1 MLYQTDCETE
11 ISLQNINA
19 KILINSITKQILCR
33 LDIHVPVYEFQEL
46 TAITKHPIIQKK
58 FSVWC
63 VIGDILFFGYEPHE
77 LIQMYYK
84 LIWDLYFSVCDSWL
98 SLSLPVWPPPQSSV
112 AAPPAPASASWTRQW
127 SPDPALALWGTPWAP
142 GFWTERRTEGQ
153 PSTESHLFQIS
164 TQKRKAQPEFGLEHN
179 KILYYCIILFYRLSY
194 NMEKYSFSL
203 QILSV
208 STILFTMH

>member
-19 KILINSITKQILCR
+19 KILINSITKQILCL
-33 LDIHVPVYEFQEL
+33 LDIPVYEFQEL
-46 TAITKHPIIQKK
+46 TAITKHPII
-58 FSVWC
+58 FSVTCDRCYTVLCSLDMNLMNW
-63 VIGDILFFGYEPHE
+63 
-77 LIQMYYK
+77 YYK
-84 LIWDLYFSVCDSWL
+84 LIWDPYFSVCDSWL

-153 PSTESHLFQIS
+153 PSTESHLFRIS
-164 TQKRKAQPEFGLEHN
+164 TQNRKAHATP
-179 KILYYCIILFYRLSY
+179 
-194 NMEKYSFSL
+194 
-203 QILSV
+203 
-208 STILFTMH
+208 

>member
-19 KILINSITKQILCR
+19 KILINSITKQILCL
-33 LDIHVPVYEFQEL
+33 LDIPVYEFQEL
-46 TAITKHPIIQKK
+46 TAITKHPII
-58 FSVWC
+58 FSVTCDRWYTVLC
-63 VIGDILFFGYEPHE
+63 SLDMNPINW
-77 LIQMYYK
+77 YYK
-84 LIWDLYFSVCDSWL
+84 LIWDPYFSVCDSWS

-153 PSTESHLFQIS
+153 PSTESHLFRIS
-164 TQKRKAQPEFGLEHN
+164 TQNRKAHATP
-179 KILYYCIILFYRLSY
+179 
-194 NMEKYSFSL
+194 
-203 QILSV
+203 
-208 STILFTMH
+208 